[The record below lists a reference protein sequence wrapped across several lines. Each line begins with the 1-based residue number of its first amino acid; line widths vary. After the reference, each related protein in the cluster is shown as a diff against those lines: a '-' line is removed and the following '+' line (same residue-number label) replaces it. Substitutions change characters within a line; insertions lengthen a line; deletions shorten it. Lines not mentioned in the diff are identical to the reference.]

1 MGDFDKFQEEQTD
14 ARAQSELEKVRAERD
29 RTKRALAEL
38 TDRLSVYESID
49 DLVVKAPKWVSPA
62 KPRGKGARG
71 IPNLLFSDAH
81 LDEIVKPE
89 ELEGANAFD
98 RHIAEI
104 RCRRLVDNTIKV
116 SRDYFSG
123 LTFEGGVLY
132 LGGDIFG
139 GIIHEE
145 LRETNEAPL
154 MATIVHWL
162 EILVAFVGELV
173 DYYSKLHVVGVVG
186 NHGRLSRKPR
196 AKLRAQ
202 DNADWLLYKLLARE
216 FRADDRVTFQVGD
229 SADTDVEVYTTRFKV
244 THGDQF
250 RGGGGIAG
258 YLSPLSLG
266 QHRKTRRELG
276 LARLRDEELRGF
288 DWLVMGHWHQYLVG
302 RGLIVN
308 GSLKGYDEYAYVSN
322 FEPEP
327 PQQAFWIVTPEHGMS
342 FSAPILVGDRAK
354 EGW

>member
-1 MGDFDKFQEEQTD
+1 MADLEEFAGDISEAK
-14 ARAQSELEKVRAERD
+14 ARQDIAAARAERD
-29 RTKRALAEL
+29 RAQRALVDL
-38 TDRLSVYESID
+38 TERLAVYESID
-49 DLVVKAPKWVSPA
+49 DLVVKPPKWVTPKA
-62 KPRGKGARG
+62 PKGKQARG
-71 IPNLLFSDAH
+71 IPCLMLSDAH
-81 LDEIVKPE
+81 LDEVVNPSEID
-89 ELEGANAFD
+89 GANAYD
-98 RHIAEI
+98 RAIAEL
-104 RCRRLVDNTIKV
+104 RLQKLLHNTVKV

-123 LTFEGGVLY
+123 LTFEGGVLI

-162 EILVAFVGELV
+162 EQLTAFVGGMV
-173 DYYSKLHVVGVVG
+173 DHFGKLHVVGVVG
-186 NHGRLSRKPR
+186 NHGRLTRKPR

-216 FRADDRVTFQVGD
+216 FRTDDRVTFTVGD
-229 SADTDVEVYTTRFKV
+229 SADTDLDVYDTRFKV

-250 RGGGGIAG
+250 RGGSGIAG
-258 YLSPLSLG
+258 IMSPLSLG
-266 QHRKTRRELG
+266 QHRKTRREIG
-276 LARLRDEELRGF
+276 LARLRGEELRGF

-308 GSLKGYDEYAYVSN
+308 GSSKGYDEYAFTGN

-327 PQQAFWIVTPEHGMS
+327 PQQAFWITTPEHGVT
-342 FSAPILVGDRAK
+342 FSAPILVADRKA